1 MLKKHLSSIIM
12 KTDLQTKQTTKNEA
26 ISELLQKELPG
37 LKGFSDSAI
46 KRMRTF
52 YEGWNM
58 YISNRPT
65 SLDDL
70 TENHN
75 NTLSTYYF
83 IIGHYDALLP

>member
-1 MLKKHLSSIIM
+1 
-12 KTDLQTKQTTKNEA
+12 
-26 ISELLQKELPG
+26 
-37 LKGFSDSAI
+37 
-46 KRMRTF
+46 MRTF

-75 NTLSTYYF
+75 DTFISNHPLILKDFSEKEIELFLS
-83 IIGHYDALLP
+83 IGFSHHYEILIKTDSLQVLRN